1 MEQHEYETAVREAG
15 EQAQE
20 TLGSARE
27 TVGSAVDDLRSQTQ
41 SRIGEATEA
50 LHRNYGAAVGA
61 ATDGLEATGEWVR
74 QQPLIA
80 LGIAAGV
87 GWLIGRLG
95 RML

>member
-1 MEQHEYETAVREAG
+1 MEQHEYENAVRGAG
-15 EQAQE
+15 ERAQE

-27 TVGSAVDDLRSQTQ
+27 TIGSAAEDLTNQAQ
-41 SRIGEATEA
+41 GRIGEATEA

-61 ATDGLEATGEWVR
+61 ASDGLDATGEWVR